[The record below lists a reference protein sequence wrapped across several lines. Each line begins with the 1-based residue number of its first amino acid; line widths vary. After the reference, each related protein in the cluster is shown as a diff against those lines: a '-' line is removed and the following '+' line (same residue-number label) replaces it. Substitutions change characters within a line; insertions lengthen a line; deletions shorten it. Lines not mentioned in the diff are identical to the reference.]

1 MKCYSRILSHIFSRN
16 ALAGLLLVTALG
28 FVPSV
33 FQPQVIMAQGQG
45 ITVRG
50 FVIGAD
56 KETLVGALVR
66 VLPDGM
72 VAQTDGYGKFELTK
86 VPANAQLQVS
96 YLGMKTAIIPLNGQ
110 TELNIELEQHTSNM
124 PLSSS
129 RVEEKKH
136 VFLAKHAPMACQI
149 NFHETP
155 TYFSLFYKTI
165 FFDAPF

>member
-50 FVIGAD
+50 FVIGPD

-72 VAQTDGYGKFELTK
+72 VAQTDSYGKFELTK
-86 VPANAQLQVS
+86 VPANAQL
-96 YLGMKTAIIPLNGQ
+96 
-110 TELNIELEQHTSNM
+110 
-124 PLSSS
+124 
-129 RVEEKKH
+129 
-136 VFLAKHAPMACQI
+136 
-149 NFHETP
+149 
-155 TYFSLFYKTI
+155 
-165 FFDAPF
+165 